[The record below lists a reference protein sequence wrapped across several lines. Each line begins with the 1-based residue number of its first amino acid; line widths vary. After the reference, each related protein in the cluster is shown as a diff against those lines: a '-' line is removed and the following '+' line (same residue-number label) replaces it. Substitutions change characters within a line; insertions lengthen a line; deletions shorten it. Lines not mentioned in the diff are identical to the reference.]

1 MEHFE
6 ENDKME
12 EKPKSRASKISLELK
27 IDQMMQYIDKTMHT
41 WMMVVNEIREEN
53 AKMNMRITN
62 IEKDIR
68 FLKNRKTESVV
79 STLPMRR
86 VESEVREDPSVGFD
100 LDQQV
105 QEMNTFSRS
114 RSGENDYH
122 SATPAELS
130 RVMNTTLQS
139 KVSSF
144 PNAPAEKV
152 GMQVEDFQGKLRRP
166 NMVSSVKMAS
176 QCRMVESATIQMP
189 RNQFQKIVQMSSS
202 SGEAIQQM
210 LSHQNGSVF
219 TSVQQQHFQ
228 QQQMISKSQ
237 STPTLPMHP
246 PLAIEYPIM
255 IRQYRDLKTETFSFE
270 EAFIRKCL
278 EMNSMIGD
286 MKMFQKMYLENVSKE
301 FYPIRYVKKTYQ
313 YWLNGR
319 MHDDIGGSYIKN
331 TISRNIEILYMKMN
345 TFEYYGEKV
354 DKFMN
359 NQEHICK
366 LSDEKYKDKM
376 LQQIIQIII

>member
-1 MEHFE
+1 MENLE

-12 EKPKSRASKISLELK
+12 EKPKTRATKISLELK

-53 AKMNMRITN
+53 VKMNTRITN

-68 FLKNRKTESVV
+68 YLKNRKMESIVPTV
-79 STLPMRR
+79 PMRR

-105 QEMNTFSRS
+105 QEM
-114 RSGENDYH
+114 
-122 SATPAELS
+122 
-130 RVMNTTLQS
+130 
-139 KVSSF
+139 
-144 PNAPAEKV
+144 
-152 GMQVEDFQGKLRRP
+152 RRP
-166 NMVSSVKMAS
+166 NVISSVKMAS
-176 QCRMVESATIQMP
+176 QHRMVESATIQMP

-210 LSHQNGSVF
+210 LSQQNGSIF

-228 QQQMISKSQ
+228 QQQQIISKSQ
-237 STPTLPMHP
+237 STPALPMHP
-246 PLAIEYPIM
+246 QLAIEYPIM
-255 IRQYRDLKTETFSFE
+255 IRQYRDVKVERFSLE
-270 EAFIRKCL
+270 EEFVRKCM
-278 EMNSMIGD
+278 EMNSMVGD

-301 FYPIRYVKKTYQ
+301 FYSIRYVKKTYQ
-313 YWLNGR
+313 YWLNGK
-319 MHDDIGGSYIKN
+319 MYDDIGGSYIKN
-331 TISRNIEILYMKMN
+331 TISRNIEMLYMKMN

-354 DKFMN
+354 EKFMN

-376 LQQIIQIII
+376 LQQIVQMIL

>member
-1 MEHFE
+1 MEISE
-6 ENDKME
+6 ENHKME
-12 EKPKSRASKISLELK
+12 EKSKTRATKISLELK

-53 AKMNMRITN
+53 MKMNTRITN

-68 FLKNRKTESVV
+68 YLKNRKMESIVPTV
-79 STLPMRR
+79 PIRR
-86 VESEVREDPSVGFD
+86 VESEVREDPLVGFD

-105 QEMNTFSRS
+105 QEMNSFSRS

-122 SATPAELS
+122 F
-130 RVMNTTLQS
+130 TTKSLVPS
-139 KVSSF
+139 D
-144 PNAPAEKV
+144 KV
-152 GMQVEDFQGKLRRP
+152 GMQIEDFQGKQRRQ
-166 NMVSSVKMAS
+166 NVISSVKMAS
-176 QCRMVESATIQMP
+176 QHRMVESATIQMP

-210 LSHQNGSVF
+210 LSQQNGSLF

-228 QQQMISKSQ
+228 QQQQIISKSQ
-237 STPTLPMHP
+237 STPALPMHP
-246 PLAIEYPIM
+246 QLAIEYPIM
-255 IRQYRDLKTETFSFE
+255 IRQYRDVKVERFSLE
-270 EAFIRKCL
+270 EEFVRKCM
-278 EMNSMIGD
+278 EMNSIIGD

-313 YWLNGR
+313 YWLNGK
-319 MHDDIGGSYIKN
+319 MYDDIGGSYIKN
-331 TISRNIEILYMKMN
+331 TISRNIEMLYMKMN

-354 DKFMN
+354 EKFMN

-376 LQQIIQIII
+376 LQQIIQIIL